1 MLRGKMPF
9 SSHLVQSTRGW
20 QVRWCWPQSPGWG
33 FSSGR
38 ALFPFPHRPLWKAK
52 PCTAHT
58 KPGVTLPSSGR
69 LATEMIYVH
78 SAWRLAYRL
87 ILTLFLVYTLTQ
99 SLVCIIAA
107 PSTPVLWVITQ
118 HHFMAQTAL
127 ALSVAL
133 LSCRLWPLT
142 NHHFCFVGARSCCL
156 ALQDTQADCI
166 HSLFQPRV
174 MWLCD

>member
-1 MLRGKMPF
+1 MVDKSADAGLSR
-9 SSHLVQSTRGW
+9 LA
-20 QVRWCWPQSPGWG
+20 G

-38 ALFPFPHRPLWKAK
+38 ALFPFPHRPLWKAT

-58 KPGVTLPSSGR
+58 NPGVTLPSSGR
-69 LATEMIYVH
+69 LATEMIYIH

-99 SLVCIIAA
+99 SLVCTITA

-127 ALSVAL
+127 ALVRGAPQLPPVTADKPSLLFCGCTFL
-133 LSCRLWPLT
+133 LSGSTGHP
-142 NHHFCFVGARSCCL
+142 G
-156 ALQDTQADCI
+156 
-166 HSLFQPRV
+166 
-174 MWLCD
+174 